1 MLVGSCEGLQRVA
14 VVRSRILWHAW
25 QRIWTGRIRPCQEW
39 QKLFVPTCPIQAG
52 AKCFLPPDRS
62 PSDPR
67 GPPTTFDW
75 EAETFCPDRSATA
88 EISRLLERT
97 LLGRHVIRQHST
109 FSWLLMVVLSWCHVR
124 SLLAILELK
133 TGSHPPLPWP
143 PSACCCACQSTERI
157 DSF

>member
-1 MLVGSCEGLQRVA
+1 MRWFILEFYGTPRSASGQGESALVRMAETFRPDLSDSGRDEKFSAIHPME
-14 VVRSRILWHAW
+14 LWSKGCW
-25 QRIWTGRIRPCQEW
+25 P
-39 QKLFVPTCPIQAG
+39 F
-52 AKCFLPPDRS
+52 

-67 GPPTTFDW
+67 GPPTTVDW
-75 EAETFCPDRSATA
+75 EAETFCPGRSATA

-133 TGSHPPLPWP
+133 TGSHPPLPWS
-143 PSACCCACQSTERI
+143 PSACCCACQSTRK
-157 DSF
+157 D